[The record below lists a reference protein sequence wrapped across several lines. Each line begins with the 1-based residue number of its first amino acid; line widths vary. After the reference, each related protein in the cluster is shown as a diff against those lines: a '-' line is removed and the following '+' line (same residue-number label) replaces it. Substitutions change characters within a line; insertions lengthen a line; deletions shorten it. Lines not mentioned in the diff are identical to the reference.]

1 MYKTYVMPCVRF
13 KNIITSVLRPCL
25 VCSGVSS
32 RQRARAST
40 QQVGRCGLGGGGG
53 HVGGGSS
60 GDCPLLGTEVAFLQR
75 HGHGQLIYGDTD
87 TEVQL
92 LIYWEIMK

>member
-1 MYKTYVMPCVRF
+1 MYKIYVMPCVRF

-53 HVGGGSS
+53 HVGGGS
-60 GDCPLLGTEVAFLQR
+60 GDCPLLGTEVAFLQ
-75 HGHGQLIYGDTD
+75 LVMVTD
-87 TEVQL
+87 N
-92 LIYWEIMK
+92 